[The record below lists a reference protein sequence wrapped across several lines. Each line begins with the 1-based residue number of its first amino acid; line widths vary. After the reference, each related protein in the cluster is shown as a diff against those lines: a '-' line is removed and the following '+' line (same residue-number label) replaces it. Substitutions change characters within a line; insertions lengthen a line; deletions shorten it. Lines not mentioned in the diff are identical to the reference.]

1 MPIKI
6 KIPKSWNELSD
17 SQFLQLAKLVYS
29 GKTGILF
36 DLKCLRILYNVRWFQ
51 FGKRMKLTYI
61 LSQITMKELKKHF
74 DFIYKSNDRTIFP
87 DKINGYFAPL
97 NKITNLTA
105 EEFSVADDLHI
116 KWRETKNKDCLIYLA
131 AVLYSK
137 SKQPREVFDKN
148 NLPDKVKHLQKV
160 PLPILLCVE
169 LAYFGCKNNLVKRF
183 PKAFP
188 KGAKKVSGS
197 KYGFGKVILE
207 MAGGKFGNHEQT
219 KTTNIY
225 TFLEE
230 FEQNLKNAKDAQKNT

>member
-1 MPIKI
+1 MKI
-6 KIPKSWNELSD
+6 NIEIPKSWNELSD
-17 SQFLQLAKLVYS
+17 SQFLKLAKLVYS
-29 GKTGILF
+29 GTTGKYF
-36 DLKCLRILYNVRWFQ
+36 DLATIKILLNIRWYQFRKSNNV
-51 FGKRMKLTYI
+51 TYMF
-61 LSQITMKELKKHF
+61 SQIPMRELKKHF
-74 DFIYKSNDRTIFP
+74 EFIYKANDRTIFP
-87 DKINGYFAPL
+87 AEINGYFSPL

-116 KWRETKNKDCLIYLA
+116 KWRKTKDLDCLIHLA

-137 SKQPREVFDKN
+137 TKQPRESFDKN
-148 NLPDKVKHLQKV
+148 NLPEKIKHFKKVS
-160 PLPILLCVE
+160 LPVLLCVE

-188 KGAKKVSGS
+188 ERVKKTSNS
-197 KYGFGKVILE
+197 KYGFGKVILQ

-230 FEQNLKNAKDAQKNT
+230 FNENLKNAKNA

>member
-1 MPIKI
+1 MKIEI

-17 SQFLQLAKLVYS
+17 SQFQKLAKLVYS
-29 GKTGILF
+29 GTTGIGF
-36 DLKCLRILYNVRWFQ
+36 DLKCFKILLNIRWFQ
-51 FGKRMKLTYI
+51 FRKSNNATYV
-61 LSQITMKELKKHF
+61 LSQIPIKELKKHF

-87 DKINGYFAPL
+87 YKINGFFAPL
-97 NKITNLTA
+97 NKITNVTA

-116 KWRETKNKDCLIYLA
+116 KWRETQNKDFLIYLA

-137 SKQPREVFDKN
+137 TKQPREVFDKN
-148 NLPDKVKHLQKV
+148 NLPDKIKHFQKV

-188 KGAKKVSGS
+188 KGTKKVSSS

-230 FEQNLKNAKDAQKNT
+230 FEQNLKNAKDGQKNT